1 MIAINIK
8 KINRYERTCS
18 VRKHFCWDSLFG
30 LSFFSP
36 NGKVN
41 FLELSSEPRKSNP
54 GPHCVTSH
62 RQKWISPASKK
73 HLPMLVHRCHFTWS
87 ESFQSWNFL
96 ACDKLPLK
104 RGNDPNTHTHTHTHK
119 CLTPAINPSLQKMRT
134 IWQRDTEPQNR
145 SLRGA
150 GI

>member
-1 MIAINIK
+1 MLSIATLKLQCYQLFCFEVIAINIK

-18 VRKHFCWDSLFG
+18 VRKHFCRDSLFG

-36 NGKVN
+36 NGKGN

-62 RQKWISPASKK
+62 KQKWNTTCAKETPANASPQMSFHMARIAPISELSSLRQTSFKARKRSK
-73 HLPMLVHRCHFTWS
+73 
-87 ESFQSWNFL
+87 
-96 ACDKLPLK
+96 
-104 RGNDPNTHTHTHTHK
+104 HTHTHTQ

-134 IWQRDTEPQNR
+134 I
-145 SLRGA
+145 
-150 GI
+150 